1 MENDYK
7 LITADNFGTLTAN
20 SFHFDPSGLSGDY
33 TYALELT
40 GNTLYLRVKALGEA
54 LNWNGGASGTWM
66 AAGGGDIWL
75 DKDSMAVVYDGTK
88 AASFENLTGV
98 TASTVTISG
107 DVSSPRITVNNTQG
121 AQGTAYLFSGDG
133 AIVDGTGATELVKR
147 GTGELTIE
155 NTGANTFS
163 GGTTIID
170 GALNLNTAQ
179 GLGTGTVTL
188 NGGRLVLNVTDA
200 NTPGLVATNALV
212 FGGGAFVYGTGASQ
226 DISGLIDAA
235 NSTEVRIDTNGND
248 ISWASYSQELGN
260 AALVKLGGGSLDIS
274 VTAAAQDTTTYT
286 GAISV
291 TEGQLTYNITLPAG
305 SQATRVW
312 SGALSIAQGAALQ
325 FNEARAVNRTTV
337 LTLSGAIS
345 GAGDLILGDKEA
357 PTNPGG
363 GRYQV
368 SGSNTGFTGT
378 FKLVGNGTN
387 ADWNEVGFSNA
398 QAVGGASLEL
408 DGRGFF
414 VGGGDPVGADIHVT
428 AAGGW
433 INGNSN
439 QTLTLSGALTGEAGA
454 NLGLPAGAN
463 PTLTVVFTGDL
474 TGYEGTLHSGQGA
487 GVLAFGAGTAATTLA
502 SGEFIQAASLG
513 GAGTFRVNYSG
524 TGKDLLYAG
533 DIIDTAKLDVQGSDK
548 LVLTG
553 ANTSTGGISIAQ
565 NSTVQLGDG
574 SGANAAW
581 AGTISG
587 AGSLVVNTTGTF
599 LVGDRANNLTARSRW
614 PGERWTWTM
623 PRPPPTSSSNPGR

>member
-1 MENDYK
+1 M
-7 LITADNFGTLTAN
+7 
-20 SFHFDPSGLSGDY
+20 
-33 TYALELT
+33 
-40 GNTLYLRVKALGEA
+40 
-54 LNWNGGASGTWM
+54 
-66 AAGGGDIWL
+66 
-75 DKDSMAVVYDGTK
+75 
-88 AASFENLTGV
+88 
-98 TASTVTISG
+98 
-107 DVSSPRITVNNTQG
+107 
-121 AQGTAYLFSGDG
+121 
-133 AIVDGTGATELVKR
+133 
-147 GTGELTIE
+147 
-155 NTGANTFS
+155 
-163 GGTTIID
+163 
-170 GALNLNTAQ
+170 
-179 GLGTGTVTL
+179 
-188 NGGRLVLNVTDA
+188 
-200 NTPGLVATNALV
+200 
-212 FGGGAFVYGTGASQ
+212 
-226 DISGLIDAA
+226 
-235 NSTEVRIDTNGND
+235 RIDTNGND

-553 ANTSTGGISIAQ
+553 ANTST
-565 NSTVQLGDG
+565 
-574 SGANAAW
+574 AA
-581 AGTISG
+581 
-587 AGSLVVNTTGTF
+587 
-599 LVGDRANNLTARSRW
+599 
-614 PGERWTWTM
+614 
-623 PRPPPTSSSNPGR
+623 